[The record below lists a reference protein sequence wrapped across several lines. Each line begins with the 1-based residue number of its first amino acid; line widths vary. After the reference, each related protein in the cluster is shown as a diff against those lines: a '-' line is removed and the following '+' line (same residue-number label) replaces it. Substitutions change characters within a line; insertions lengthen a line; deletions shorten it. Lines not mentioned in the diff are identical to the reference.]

1 MPKYSITNAQF
12 SPFSFEEMVRPY
24 QLATEKYEK
33 QVDTFNKLAEDI
45 DAVDYL
51 AQSLPDES
59 PYKKQFNA
67 YVEQFN
73 KAGDTLSQGWS
84 PDTASNLMNLRRM
97 YHNTLVPIQK
107 ADQIRTKTADTQNAM
122 RAKDPTV
129 RFEVDA
135 TDPNSLEYFLS
146 NPGTPAIKSYSQNAI
161 LQSAASQIKNLKEQL
176 YQNNSFEAL
185 GEEGKLLAQNALSQ
199 EDVAKIIQNP
209 ELYPNISSIIN
220 TAIDASGL
228 SNWSDTGKEQEA
240 SNAWNTALSG
250 MSLGLSV
257 AENPNFIPAQKQE
270 ELAIRRMQANTAA
283 TRSRRTSGGGGGSRG
298 PKSTQTSNSEFQVNK
313 GDTTRVDDQKIKAK
327 IEAAGY
333 EPLENRKLSGDGK
346 VLAPNGAVGDATRE
360 GVKPVGSDVV
370 KAMYSGHTYE
380 DYARKAAI
388 ANITG
393 GYLDAF
399 IFKEGDPD
407 ANGNRSL
414 YITSK
419 NVYTVG
425 SYYNYAREGYN
436 ASFKF
441 AYNKKKD
448 FEDAVAAISGRN
460 AKDPETGIKYSQI
473 AREKG
478 ARDGKYYAYTYKIN
492 SEGLVEVDYVSVDDS
507 TKAGKYIDPSEIKA
521 KPIIQPIQQDEDEEE
536 NSGESVSTSTETANN
551 TGNNVRRL
559 IEDDDEE

>member
-33 QVDTFNKLAEDI
+33 QVDAFNKLAEDI

-84 PDTASNLMNLRRM
+84 PDTASSLMNLRRM

-122 RAKDPTV
+122 RAKDPTI

-135 TDPNSLEYFLS
+135 ADPNSLDYFLD

-185 GEEGKLLAQNALSQ
+185 GEEGKLLAQNTLSQ

-228 SNWSDTGKEQEA
+228 SNWSDAGKEQEA

-257 AENPNFIPAQKQE
+257 AENPNFIPASKQIE
-270 ELAIRRMQANTAA
+270 YGLKQRQLDIQALKAARSGWRSSRTNNSSDNEQQLVITKGDQTRVYAKEDKVLGSAGYPSIQNIKKQVGTKGIQIANNTA
-283 TRSRRTSGGGGGSRG
+283 
-298 PKSTQTSNSEFQVNK
+298 
-313 GDTTRVDDQKIKAK
+313 D
-327 IEAAGY
+327 AA
-333 EPLENRKLSGDGK
+333 ESDADSSAEEISPQS
-346 VLAPNGAVGDATRE
+346 VLQ
-360 GVKPVGSDVV
+360 
-370 KAMYSGHTYE
+370 MYSGNTYS
-380 DYARKAAI
+380 DLKARSFI
-388 ANITG
+388 ADKTK

-399 IFKEGDPD
+399 RFYALGNDVNGTPMLLIKAKSDDVVGD
-407 ANGNRSL
+407 L
-414 YITSK
+414 
-419 NVYTVG
+419 
-425 SYYNYAREGYN
+425 YNYSNEGYN
-436 ASFKF
+436 P
-441 AYNKKKD
+441 D
-448 FEDAVAAISGRN
+448 FRFSYTSEDAFTKDINSVNTKENREEARQRRMRLTYTIN
-460 AKDPETGIKYSQI
+460 A
-473 AREKG
+473 
-478 ARDGKYYAYTYKIN
+478 DGKVQKAFIPPENDQQIGQFFNPAKMKNKNQILKLLQRKDKQN
-492 SEGLVEVDYVSVDDS
+492 SETQS
-507 TKAGKYIDPSEIKA
+507 TQSPSNTNV
-521 KPIIQPIQQDEDEEE
+521 PIIP
-536 NSGESVSTSTETANN
+536 
-551 TGNNVRRL
+551 
-559 IEDDDEE
+559 